1 MKRRH
6 LDTYVVLLL
15 IILFTALASFLI
27 PSGSYQRYV
36 DTGNGIEYV
45 VPDSFVF
52 TEKTNLSLLDFM
64 KVIPDGM
71 MQASEIIIFVL
82 IAGGSLGI
90 INATGTINGFIS
102 TVSSK
107 FKKHGSFTILLL
119 MVCFSLSGA
128 VFGTAEEA
136 LPLYPIV
143 MVLALSLGYDK
154 ITGVS
159 IVLLGTGVGFVAG
172 FLNPFTVGIAQQV
185 SGLPLFSGMAYRLIV
200 YIIFLTVT
208 ILYVLNYSR
217 KNRFKTSL
225 NEEVMADSYL
235 AEYDFCTVF
244 ELTKRQTGVVIAL
257 CFFTIILMCG
267 ILWWDFYILEIASCF
282 FFMGVFSGVIGG
294 LNSGKIVSEF
304 MKGASSLLYGAL
316 IIGMAKSIF
325 VVMQYAGILD
335 TVIYYLVQLIENFSE
350 SVNIISMF
358 LVQSIINLFITS
370 GSGQA
375 AVTMPIMKNIAD
387 LTGIPRQ
394 SAILA
399 FQFGDGFSNVISPTS
414 GYFMAALGIA
424 GVNWC
429 EWVKFMFPL
438 FAIWCMIG
446 CVILVV
452 SLYIY

>member
-15 IILFTALASFLI
+15 IILFTALASFFI
-27 PSGSYQRYV
+27 PSGVYQRYV
-36 DTGNGIEYV
+36 DGATGIEYV
-45 VPDSFVF
+45 VPDSFILI
-52 TEKTNLSLLDFM
+52 EKVNLSLLDFM

-102 TVSSK
+102 MVSSK
-107 FKKHGSFTILLL
+107 FKRHGSCTILLL
-119 MVCFSLSGA
+119 MICFSLSGA
-128 VFGTAEEA
+128 IFGTAEEA

-159 IVLLGTGVGFVAG
+159 IVLLGTGVGFVSG
-172 FLNPFTVGIAQQV
+172 FLNPFTVGIAQKI
-185 SGLPLFSGMAYRLIV
+185 SGLPLFSGMTYRLLV
-200 YIIFLTVT
+200 YILFLTVT
-208 ILYVLNYSR
+208 ILYVLNYSK
-217 KNRFKTSL
+217 KNRYKTSL
-225 NEEVMADSYL
+225 DEEVMADSYL
-235 AEYDFCTVF
+235 SEYDFSQVF
-244 ELTKRQTGVVIAL
+244 QLTGRQIGVVIVL
-257 CFFTIILMCG
+257 CFFTLVLMCG
-267 ILWWDFYILEIASCF
+267 ILWWNFYILEIASCF
-282 FFMGVFSGVIGG
+282 FFMGIFAGIIGG
-294 LNSGKIVSEF
+294 LESGKIVSEF

-325 VVMQYAGILD
+325 VVMQYTGILD
-335 TVIYYLVQLIENFSE
+335 TVIYHLVQLIENFSK
-350 SVNIISMF
+350 SANVITMF
-358 LVQSIINLFITS
+358 LVQSMINLFVTS

-387 LTGIPRQ
+387 LTDIPRQ

-424 GVNWC
+424 GINWR

-438 FAIWCMIG
+438 FVIWCMIG
-446 CVILVV
+446 CALLIISVYV
-452 SLYIY
+452 Y

>member
-6 LDTYVVLLL
+6 LDTYVVLTL
-15 IILFTALASFLI
+15 IIFFMALASFLI
-27 PSGSYQRYV
+27 PSGSYQRSV
-36 DTGNGIEYV
+36 DVTNGIEYV
-45 VPDSFVF
+45 IPDSFTF

-64 KVIPDGM
+64 RVIPDGM

-107 FKKHGSFTILLL
+107 FKTHGSLAILLL
-119 MVCFSLSGA
+119 MLCFSLSGA
-128 VFGTAEEA
+128 LLGTAEEA

-185 SGLPLFSGMAYRLIV
+185 SGLPLFSGMVYRLLV
-200 YIIFLTVT
+200 YLVFFTIT
-208 ILYVLNYSR
+208 ILYVLNYAK

-235 AEYDFCTVF
+235 AEYDFSTVF
-244 ELTKRQTGVVIAL
+244 QLTKRQIGVVFVL
-257 CFFTIILMCG
+257 CFFTILLMCG
-267 ILWWDFYILEIASCF
+267 VLWWRFYILEIAACF
-282 FFMGVFSGVIGG
+282 FFMGIFSGIIGG
-294 LNSGKIVSEF
+294 LDSGKIVSEF
-304 MKGASSLLYGAL
+304 MKGAASLLYGAL

-325 VVMQYAGILD
+325 VVMQSAGILD
-335 TVIYYLVQLIENFSE
+335 TVIYYLVQFIEKFSR
-350 SVNIISMF
+350 SVNVISMF

-387 LTGIPRQ
+387 LTSIPRQ

-424 GVNWC
+424 GVNWR
-429 EWVKFMFPL
+429 EWAKFMFPL

-446 CVILVV
+446 CVMLVI
-452 SLYIY
+452 SIYVY